1 MRAFAVIRY
10 LLLVTEA
17 VMIDQLNVIEREALD
32 TLQAITNKDALENW
46 RMTYLGK
53 KSPLMTLLGDLGK
66 LSREER
72 PAIGKRGN
80 EVKNA
85 LETAYVDRVE
95 AIRRAELQHSL
106 TAGALDVTLP
116 GRLGA
121 DACIHT
127 R

>member
-1 MRAFAVIRY
+1 MMDR
-10 LLLVTEA
+10 
-17 VMIDQLNVIEREALD
+17 LNSIQQEALIA
-32 TLQAITNKDALENW
+32 LQAIDSKESLEGW
-46 RMTYLGK
+46 RTTYLGK
-53 KSPLMTLLGDLGK
+53 KSPLTTVLGDLGK

-85 LETAYVDRVE
+85 LEAAYADRVD
-95 AIRRAELQHSL
+95 AIQRAELQHSL

-116 GRLGA
+116 GRPCARGPGHSSAWIWGA
-121 DACIHT
+121 SRRI